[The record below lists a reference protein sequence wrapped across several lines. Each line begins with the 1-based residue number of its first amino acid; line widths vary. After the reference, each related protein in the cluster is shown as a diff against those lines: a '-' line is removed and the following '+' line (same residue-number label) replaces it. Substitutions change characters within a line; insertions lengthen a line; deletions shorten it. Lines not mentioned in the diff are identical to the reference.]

1 MRTADQIRQDFLSFF
16 EGQAH
21 TVVPSAPVIPHGDP
35 TLLFTN
41 AGMNQFKDVF
51 LGQGTRDYTRAAD
64 TQKCIRVSGKHNDLE
79 EVGRDGYHHTF
90 FEMLGNWSFGDYYK
104 REAILWAWTLLTDV
118 WGLPKDRLFAT
129 VYKDDDEALELWDE
143 VTDIGRDRI
152 LRFDEKDNFWEMGE
166 TGPCG
171 PCSEIHYDRTPDKSG
186 VELVNAG
193 VPEVM
198 EIWNLVFIQYDRQA
212 DGSLV
217 ALPATHVDTGMG
229 FERIVSVLQN
239 TVSNYDTDIF
249 APIIEA
255 IASVTGTPYSPDE
268 KGIPHQVIA
277 DHIRMLTFA
286 ISDGALPSNL
296 GRGYVL
302 RRVLRRASRFGR
314 KLGMHGPFLCR
325 LVPAVVDRYG
335 QVFPELREQ
344 TEHVRRVIEAEEK
357 SFDRTL
363 DRGMQLFDDAVR
375 DLAAGSVISGEVV
388 FKLYDTFGFPVDM
401 TGQMGEE
408 RELGIDVEGYE
419 RELARQKAR
428 SRDSAKFQMASD
440 DSGDWIVIAEGDG
453 TFVGYDAPAADARI
467 MRYRMVDDAEA
478 DGQLVQF
485 VLDRTPFYAES
496 GGQVGDRGQVF
507 RDGLLIDVCDVR
519 KVEGHTVHVGR
530 IREGEIQD
538 AAVRAEIDV
547 ARREA
552 TRRNHTATHL
562 LHRALRETLG
572 EHVQQRGSLVD
583 PERLRFDFSHYEGM
597 TPEEVR
603 AVEARVN
610 EQIRADLA
618 LDISHRPIDEAKA
631 SGATALF
638 GETYGDIVRVV
649 KAGEYT
655 IELCGGTHCD
665 STGQIGLCMVLSE
678 GSISAGIRRIEALTG
693 AAAYE
698 YVRAQAD
705 TLAGLAGGL
714 RCGVGDV
721 TERVDGLA
729 QRVKDLQRENTE
741 LHQAGITARMDE
753 LMATAADVEGVRVL
767 AAQVEAAGMDDLKTM
782 AEALR
787 QKMGS
792 GVAVLG
798 AAADGKAMLIAM
810 ATKDLIEKGVHAGNI
825 IRPIARIAGGGGG
838 GQPHVAQA
846 GGKSP
851 EKLGEAIAAV
861 PDIVREQLAG

>member
-1 MRTADQIRQDFLSFF
+1 MRTADQIRQDFLGFF

-51 LGQGTRDYTRAAD
+51 LGQGQRDYVRAAD

-104 REAILWAWTLLTDV
+104 REAIIWAWELLTGL
-118 WGLPKDRLFAT
+118 WGLPKDRMFAT
-129 VYKDDDEALELWDE
+129 VYNDDDEAFELWDE

-171 PCSEIHYDRTPDKSG
+171 PCSEIHFDRTPDRSG
-186 VELVNAG
+186 RDLVNAG

-212 DGSLV
+212 DGELV
-217 ALPATHVDTGMG
+217 ELPAKHVDTGMG
-229 FERIVSVLQN
+229 FERIVSILQG
-239 TVSNYDTDIF
+239 TASNYDTDIF
-249 APIIEA
+249 TPIIEA
-255 IASVTGTPYSPDE
+255 IASVTGAPYSTDE

-277 DHIRMLTFA
+277 DHMRMLAFA

-335 QVFPELREQ
+335 GVFPELRDQ
-344 TEHVRRVIEAEEK
+344 VEHVRRVIEAEEK

-375 DLAAGSVISGEVV
+375 ELTAGSVIPGEVV

-401 TGQMGEE
+401 TAQMGEE
-408 RELGIDVEGYE
+408 RELAIDVEGYE

-428 SRDSAKFQMASD
+428 SRDSGKFQMAAD
-440 DSGDWIVIAEGDG
+440 DSGDWTVVGDG
-453 TFVGYDAPAADARI
+453 EEAFVGYETLAVDARI
-467 MRYRMVDDAEA
+467 LRYRTVDDQES

-485 VLDRTPFYAES
+485 VLDNTPFYAES
-496 GGQVGDRGQVF
+496 GGQIGDRGQVY
-507 RDGLLIDVCDVR
+507 RDGLLIDVVDVQ
-519 KVEGHTVHVGR
+519 KLDGHTVHIGR
-530 IREGEIQD
+530 VREGEIRD
-538 AAVRAEIDV
+538 APVRAEIDN

-610 EQIRADLA
+610 EQVRANMA

-631 SGATALF
+631 MGATALF

-649 KAGEYT
+649 KAGDYT

-665 STGQIGLCMVLSE
+665 ATGQIGLCMVLSE

-693 AAAYE
+693 SAAYE
-698 YVRAQAD
+698 HARAQAD
-705 TLAGLAGGL
+705 TLLGIAGGL
-714 RCGVGDV
+714 RCAVTDVG
-721 TERVDGLA
+721 ERVDGLA
-729 QRVKDLQRENTE
+729 QRVKELQRENTE
-741 LHQAGITARMDE
+741 LHQGAITARMDE
-753 LMATAADVEGVRVL
+753 LVAAAADVEGVRVL
-767 AAQVEAAGMDDLKTM
+767 AAQVDATGMDDLKTM

-798 AAADGKAMLIAM
+798 AEANGKAMLIAM
-810 ATKDLIEKGVHAGNI
+810 ATKDLTERGVHAGNI

-851 EKLGEAIAAV
+851 EKLGDAIAAV
-861 PDIVREQLAG
+861 PDVVREQLAG